1 MMILIL
7 SFVWE
12 DPIRLLIII
21 TIIIITIRSD
31 VGAATDD
38 AR

>member
-1 MMILIL
+1 MMILIV

-12 DPIRLLIII
+12 ASIRLLIII
-21 TIIIITIRSD
+21 TIIIITIKSD
-31 VGAATDD
+31 VGAATDN